1 MTWTDRIPGAIAQL
15 SAACTVPS
23 DSEDERLRKAT
34 FILSVAATIVLGLVW
49 GLAFGLLGYRLP
61 ASVPLGYSILSFFSL
76 IVFIRTKRYPLFR
89 SVHLFLMLLLPFL
102 FQLSLG
108 GFVQSSA
115 MVMWSFVA
123 PVGALVLAGTRQG
136 IPWFVAFVAIVVVA
150 GLLDPLVPGPDVPT
164 AMVLTFFVLNISALA
179 ALTYLLLQYFM
190 RGLHQARAAL
200 EREQA
205 TSERL
210 LLNVLPQ
217 PIAQRLKDGEEVIA
231 DRFDEVTVL
240 FADIAGFTPM
250 SELRSPEEVVAMLD
264 EIFSAFDGLAERWG
278 LEKIKTIGD
287 AYMVVAGVPTPRED
301 HAEAIAEMAL
311 AMQEVA
317 ATGNLQLRIGIDSGP
332 VVAGVIGKMKFSY
345 DLWGD
350 TVNTAS
356 RMESQ
361 GLPGQVQVTP
371 RTRERLEDGYQF
383 ESRGPIEVKGK
394 GEMRPYLLVGR
405 KTSALEAISAMPRG
419 APSPDR

>member
-1 MTWTDRIPGAIAQL
+1 MSLIDRIPGGIARL
-15 SAACTVPS
+15 SAACTLPS

-34 FILSVAATIVLGLVW
+34 FIISVAATIVLGLLW
-49 GLAFGLLGYRLP
+49 GLAFGLLGFRLA
-61 ASVPLGYSILSFFSL
+61 ASVPLGYSILSSL
-76 IVFIRTKRYPLFR
+76 SLLLFIRTKRYAIFR
-89 SVHLFLMLLLPFL
+89 SVHLLLMLLLPFL

-136 IPWFVAFVAIVVVA
+136 IPWFAGFVALVVLA
-150 GLLDPLVPGPDVPT
+150 GLLDPLVPGPDVPA

-179 ALTYLLLQYFM
+179 ALIYLLLQYFM
-190 RGLHQARAAL
+190 RGLQRARAAL

-205 TSERL
+205 KSERL

-240 FADIAGFTPM
+240 FGDIAGFTAM

-264 EIFSAFDGLAERWG
+264 EIFSAFDELADRLG

-287 AYMVVAGVPTPRED
+287 AYMVVAGVPIARAD
-301 HAEAIAEMAL
+301 HAEAVAEMAL
-311 AMQEVA
+311 TMRDLASDLSLSV
-317 ATGNLQLRIGIDSGP
+317 RIGIDSGP
-332 VVAGVIGKMKFSY
+332 VVAGVIGKKKFSY

-356 RMESQ
+356 RMESH
-361 GLPGQVQVTP
+361 GLPGQIQVTP
-371 RTRERLEDGYQF
+371 RTRQRLEDGYQF

-405 KTSALEAISAMPRG
+405 KTAGVEAISAMSRG
-419 APSPDR
+419 GPSPDR